1 MTTTNTMQNRNERS
15 LFSAAIDVFFEK
27 VLEDGGPLGV
37 MSHQPEALAPD
48 ASIWAYAV
56 MARYHNMDESERA
69 KNWSTMRKSTRSL
82 TGTITFMISR
92 FPGQRWAR
100 PSQKGLRLLLDHVA
114 EEQGRRILDE
124 R

>member
-1 MTTTNTMQNRNERS
+1 MITTNTMQNRNERS
-15 LFSAAIDVFFEK
+15 LFSAAIDAFFEK

-69 KNWSTMRKSTRSL
+69 RYKLVYDETVDPVFN
-82 TGTITFMISR
+82 GNYHVHDIQVSR
-92 FPGQRWAR
+92 ATLGV
-100 PSQKGLRLLLDHVA
+100 GC
-114 EEQGRRILDE
+114 RRTN
-124 R
+124 